1 MYACMDANI
10 LIVEDDQEITDLVS
24 KYLQKEGYRTRSA
37 SDGLE
42 ACEMFAADSYQL
54 VLLDLMIPKFDGFE
68 VLRRI
73 REKGN
78 VPVVIL
84 SAKNEE
90 TSKILGLGLG
100 ADDYLT
106 KPFTMGELIAR
117 VKAQLRRFLYMSG
130 GPDTP
135 EEAANVLKHGSLEL
149 NLDTYQVH
157 IGDETKTLT
166 AKEFEILKLFM
177 KNPTRVFS
185 KAQIFQVVWNS
196 DFLTDEN
203 TVMVHIRR
211 LRTKIESDP
220 SNPQFI
226 QTVWGIG
233 YKLGE
238 GRSE

>member
-1 MYACMDANI
+1 MDAKI
-10 LIVEDDQEITDLVS
+10 LIVEDDHEINGLIA
-24 KYLQKEGYRTRSA
+24 KYLQKEEGCHTTSA
-37 SDGLE
+37 YDGQE
-42 ACEMFAADSYQL
+42 AWDLFNADRYQL
-54 VLLDLMIPKFDGFE
+54 VVLDLMLPKLDGFE

-78 VPVVIL
+78 VPVLIL

-90 TSKILGLGLG
+90 VNKILGLGLG

-117 VKAQLRRFLYMSG
+117 IKAQLRRFLYMSG
-130 GPDTP
+130 GQ
-135 EEAANVLKHGSLEL
+135 EAAEESNVLKHGALEL

-157 IGDETKTLT
+157 LGGETKTLT
-166 AKEFEILKLFM
+166 AKEFEILKLFL

-185 KAQIFQVVWNS
+185 KAQIFQAVWNS
-196 DFLTDEN
+196 DFITDEN

-211 LRTKIESDP
+211 LRTKIEADA
-220 SNPQFI
+220 SNPQYI

-238 GRSE
+238 VRSE